1 MFVNSISYS
10 LSDQHTEKLLGIK
23 NIIQIDILDFGGQ
36 QVYYTTHQTYLS
48 KRALYLL
55 VFKLSKKLDGL
66 GKEEDM
72 HENSEA
78 DKTVLGRINRFL
90 RPQHKE
96 YENEHSI
103 ITRSRQDPH
112 IISP

>member
-1 MFVNSISYS
+1 MFVNCIVYS
-10 LSDQHTEKLLGIK
+10 FSDQHTEKLLGVK

-66 GKEEDM
+66 VKEEDM
-72 HENSEA
+72 HEKSDNR
-78 DKTVLGRINRFL
+78 KTVLGM
-90 RPQHKE
+90 
-96 YENEHSI
+96 SI
-103 ITRSRQDPH
+103 FNTE
-112 IISP
+112 